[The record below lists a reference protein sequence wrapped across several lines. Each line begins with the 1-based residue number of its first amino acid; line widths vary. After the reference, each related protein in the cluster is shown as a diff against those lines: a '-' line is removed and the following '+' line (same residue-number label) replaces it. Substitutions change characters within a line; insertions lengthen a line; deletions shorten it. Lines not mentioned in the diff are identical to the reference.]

1 MLRQIILPLFLMLS
15 VLTSAQNINGI
26 WKGKL
31 VMAPGACFPV
41 YNIELQIEAGGTRI
55 TGTAY
60 HFSDSLNYVR
70 ENFEGIIKPDSNI
83 ISIQENGIITFKIR
97 EDCVPCIKKYTLSYH
112 KGGGNVVAEEQLRGT
127 WTGKAADGKTV
138 CDPGTIV
145 LTRFDKSSFKPE
157 FNLPATL
164 TKRKAELVKE
174 IKVDTGTI
182 RLDFYDN
189 GQIDGDTISVYVNN
203 KPVVSNQMLTTKP
216 VSITV
221 KIDLEKTVQEVIM
234 VGENLGTIPPNTA
247 LMIVYA
253 GDKRYQ
259 LYLTSD
265 EQKNAMVR
273 FIYEKPAMNNT
284 VK

>member
-1 MLRQIILPLFLMLS
+1 MLRHTFLFILLLAS
-15 VLTSAQNINGI
+15 GVAGAQDLNGI

-41 YNIELQIEAGGTRI
+41 YNIELQLQVAGTRV

-70 ENFEGIIKPDSNI
+70 ENFEGTYNKDSNLLVI
-83 ISIQENGIITFKIR
+83 KEIGIVTFKIR
-97 EDCVPCIKKYTLSYH
+97 EDCVPCIKTYRLTFH
-112 KGGGNVVAEEQLRGT
+112 RGGGNVITDEQLRGSWST
-127 WTGKAADGKTV
+127 PSGKAIDGKTP

-145 LTRFDKSSFKPE
+145 MNRFEKASFKPE
-157 FNLPATL
+157 LKLPPSL
-164 TKRKAELVKE
+164 TNRKAELVKE

-182 RLDFYDN
+182 KIDFYDN
-189 GQIDGDTISVYVNN
+189 GQIDGDTISVYTNGMPN
-203 KPVVSNQMLTTKP
+203 VSRKLLTTKP
-216 VSITV
+216 VSMTIR
-221 KIDLEKTVQEVIM
+221 IDLKHTEQEVIM
-234 VGENLGTIPPNTA
+234 VGENLGSIPPNTA
-247 LMIVYA
+247 LMIVTA

-273 FIYEKPAMNNT
+273 FIYEPGAK
-284 VK
+284 

>member
-1 MLRQIILPLFLMLS
+1 MLRQIFLLIVLLLS
-15 VLTSAQNINGI
+15 LAVSSQDINGI

-41 YNIELQIEAGGTRI
+41 YNIELQIQVAGTRI

-60 HFSDSLNYVR
+60 HFSDSSNYVR
-70 ENFEGIIKPDSNI
+70 ENFEGTYRADSNI
-83 ISIQENGIITFKIR
+83 ISIQENGIITFRIK
-97 EDCVPCIKKYTLSYH
+97 EDCVPCVKRYALSYH
-112 KGGGNVVAEEQLRGT
+112 KGGGNVVTEEQIRGT
-127 WTGKAADGKTV
+127 WTGKATDGKTT

-145 LTRFDKSSFKPE
+145 LTRFEKSSFKPD
-157 FNLPATL
+157 FKLPPTL

-182 RLDFYDN
+182 QLDFYDN

-203 KPVVSNQMLTTKP
+203 MPVVSNKMLTAKP
-216 VSITV
+216 VSIKV
-221 KIDLEKTVQEVIM
+221 KVDLDKTEQEVIM
-234 VGENLGTIPPNTA
+234 VGENLGSIPPNTA

-273 FIYEKPAMNNT
+273 FLYEKPGTEA
-284 VK
+284 KK